1 MLEPL
6 YRESRRLFSSG
17 DSVRCSFG
25 LEPLLRSLLKLKPRS
40 RSRGG
45 LPAATAWSMLLMAID
60 WRWHRCRSPSW
71 LSATSGDGTGVC
83 CRESGSR
90 VGERAERWPSC
101 GFSVERALGSRSNEW
116 LALRGGDICATA
128 QRYGIGGVQG
138 EIDGEKQGEG
148 ELQFCPEGLGRNSCR
163 RRARCRVARGCP
175 RGPEPSATT
184 GWWLEALAL
193 DGTSSSA
200 NANRQ

>member
-45 LPAATAWSMLLMAID
+45 LPAATAWSMLLMVMD
-60 WRWHRCRSPSW
+60 GTDVGPPLGSPRLVVMGRACVAGRVAREW
-71 LSATSGDGTGVC
+71 TSGRSDGRVAGL
-83 CRESGSR
+83 RWSG
-90 VGERAERWPSC
+90 RW
-101 GFSVERALGSRSNEW
+101 ESRSNEW
-116 LALRGGDICATA
+116 LASRGGDMCATA
-128 QRYGIGGVQG
+128 QRYRTGGVWG
-138 EIDGEKQGEG
+138 EIDDEKQGEG

-200 NANRQ
+200 NANRR